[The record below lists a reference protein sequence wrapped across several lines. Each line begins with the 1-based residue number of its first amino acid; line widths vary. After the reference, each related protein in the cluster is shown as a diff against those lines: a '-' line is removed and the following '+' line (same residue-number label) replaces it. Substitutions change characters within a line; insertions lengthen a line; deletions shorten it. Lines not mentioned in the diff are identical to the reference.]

1 MKTLTNWSV
10 AMDPRN
16 PYLAPELRQQ
26 CLQGAR
32 GDGANVITSV
42 IVGKTGLKE
51 SLQRDVVTKSGTRY
65 ILGEIDPAYEAIYP
79 NARVRLMDSLAEV
92 E

>member
-10 AMDPRN
+10 AQDPRN

-26 CLQGAR
+26 CLQGVR
-32 GDGANVITSV
+32 EDGANVITSV

-51 SLQRDVVTKSGTRY
+51 SPQRAVVTKSGTRY
-65 ILGEIDPAYEAIYP
+65 ILKEVDPQYEAIYP
-79 NARVRLMDSLAEV
+79 NAQVRLMDSLAEI